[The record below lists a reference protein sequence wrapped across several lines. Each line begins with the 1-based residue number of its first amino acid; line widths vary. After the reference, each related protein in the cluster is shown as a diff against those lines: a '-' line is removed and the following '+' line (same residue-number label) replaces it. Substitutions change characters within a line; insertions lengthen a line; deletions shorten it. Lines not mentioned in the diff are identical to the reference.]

1 MIQNSHFPHI
11 FSETF
16 ILPSRSRVMIVNR
29 SRRVFHFTMGT
40 SSKGNTSMKRNTIV
54 EKLTRLLSGRYG
66 ADNLYNALFA
76 VELILLF
83 LGAVFSLFGKLV
95 PALRIVSII
104 LYALSLI
111 LLIIAM
117 YRFFSR
123 DISRRRKENEAW
135 LRFWN
140 KLRRKNRPSLPADTP
155 THVFR
160 QCPGCR
166 SVLRLPRQKGK
177 HQVRCPR
184 CGEKF
189 GVKVK

>member
-1 MIQNSHFPHI
+1 M
-11 FSETF
+11 
-16 ILPSRSRVMIVNR
+16 NR
-29 SRRVFHFTMGT
+29 N
-40 SSKGNTSMKRNTIV
+40 KIV
-54 EKLTRLLSGRYG
+54 EKMTRFLSGRYG
-66 ADNLYNALFA
+66 ADSLYNALFA
-76 VELILLF
+76 FELILLF
-83 LGAVFSLFGKLV
+83 LGAVFSLLGKLAPV
-95 PALRIVSII
+95 LRIVSIV

-111 LLIIAM
+111 LLVIAM

-123 DISRRRKENEAW
+123 DMYRRRKENETW

-140 KLRRKNRPSLPADTP
+140 KLRRKPGPSLPSDTP

-177 HQVRCPR
+177 HQARCPR